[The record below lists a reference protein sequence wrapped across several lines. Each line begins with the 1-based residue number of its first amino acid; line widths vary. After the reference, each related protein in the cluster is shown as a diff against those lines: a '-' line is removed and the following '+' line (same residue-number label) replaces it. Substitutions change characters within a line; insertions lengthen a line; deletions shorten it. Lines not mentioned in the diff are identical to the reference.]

1 MHRLLADLAQLRRI
15 EAKRV
20 GAPRL
25 RWNAEE
31 LQHMGDAPR
40 GVSAAAEAEQID
52 AVPQLPGA
60 DNGGIAIDDAARQAA
75 TEHLF
80 PRLSE
85 VAGLLPRSRSTDAVQ
100 VKAICVRGS
109 MLVSGP
115 LRVAR

>member
-1 MHRLLADLAQLRRI
+1 MKTERRLAQGI
-15 EAKRV
+15 
-20 GAPRL
+20 

-85 VAGLLPRSRSTDAVQ
+85 VAGLLPGVGVPMPCR
-100 VKAICVRGS
+100 
-109 MLVSGP
+109 
-115 LRVAR
+115 